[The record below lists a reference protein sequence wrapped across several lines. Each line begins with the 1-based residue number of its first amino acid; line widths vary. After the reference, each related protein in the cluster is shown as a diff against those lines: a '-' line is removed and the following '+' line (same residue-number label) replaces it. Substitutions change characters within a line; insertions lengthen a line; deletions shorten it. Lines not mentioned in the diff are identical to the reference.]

1 MSTPAT
7 AFGRFEPP
15 PFPTRGVLYGMTLL
29 LAVLGVPFLIWPA
42 LAHRILA
49 TDFLPHQYCYLR
61 KPGVVWTHVIT
72 DSLIGVAYV
81 AISGTLVYL
90 AQKGRR
96 DIPFH
101 WMFLVFGSFIVACGA
116 THFMEVLTVWIP
128 VYVLSASVKVIT
140 AVVSVAAA
148 VLLPFTVPEILAV
161 IQTAKASEAAESRFR
176 GLLESAPDAVV
187 VVNREGK
194 IVLVNAQVE
203 RLFGYRREELIEQ
216 EIEMLAPERFRGL
229 HPGDRT
235 DFFTEPRVR
244 PMGAGLE
251 LYGLHKDGH
260 EFPVEISLSP
270 LQTEEGVLVSSA
282 IRDISERKR
291 TERDLRESEDRY
303 RDLVEALPDAIF
315 VVRKEQIV
323 FVNPSA
329 VRLLGAQRPEQI
341 VGKDLSDIFH
351 PDSLA
356 SIRTRIHNSYSTGV
370 SAPPMEHVLLAVDGS
385 PVEIESA
392 SIPITWK
399 GSSAIEAIARDIRQR
414 KRTEARLQEYE
425 KALEG
430 LEEMIVVVDREYR
443 CVLVNRAYL
452 NYRGMEREKVIGHS
466 AAELSEGDVFETI
479 VKKKLDECF
488 EGKVVTYE
496 LKYKYPRLGE
506 RELLVTYFPIEG
518 PNGIDRVVSVLQ
530 DVTEQKRAHE
540 ELLLLKDELAAEL
553 ASMTRLHEWSTRLM
567 VSAEIQPLL
576 EEILHATIELQ
587 SADFGNVQLY
597 NPQNRTL
604 QIVAQHGF
612 KQEFLDHFH
621 EVLVDSTCG
630 QSLQRGS
637 RVIVDDVQTDAA
649 FEPDRQ
655 IAASAG
661 YRAVQSTPL
670 FSRSGQPLGIIS
682 THFRLPHRPTQREFR
697 LTDLYARQAAELI
710 EIKQAETRLREYEK
724 VVEGLDEMI
733 VVVDQEYRYVLANRS
748 FLNYRGVEREDLIGR
763 PSREMLNEGVFDSV
777 IKEKLD
783 ECFQGKVVK
792 YELRYKYPKLGERDI
807 SISYFP
813 IEGPNGV
820 DHVACVIQDITER
833 KRAEEALRASERE
846 QHKIAEQL
854 ETERARLIE
863 AQAVAKM
870 GSWETEL
877 SSLDV
882 TWSEQ
887 THRIFETDPAYFH
900 PTRPGFVELI
910 HPEDR
915 AKVDATFEASLEKG
929 APSTVEYRIVMADG
943 RVKVLEE
950 HWKVFRDEQGRAARL
965 IGTCQ
970 DVTERK
976 QAEEAL
982 RRSES
987 EAKARAEEL
996 AVILDAVPG
1005 MALIS
1010 RDPEAQTITG
1020 SRVAYEL
1027 LRLPY
1032 GTNISKSAPEE
1043 DRPLS
1048 FRVVKDGQELPPTEL
1063 PLQKAAATGQV
1074 VRESEITLAF
1084 DDGTTREMFGNAAPL
1099 LNEAGLVRGA
1109 VGVFVDI
1116 SERKRAEESL
1126 KLFRMLVDQSND
1138 AIEVVDPETLRFI
1151 DINDRACINLGYTR
1165 EELLSMNVYDTD
1177 PNVDES
1183 WHRRLVDELQAS
1195 GSAIFES
1202 LHRRKDGSTFPVE
1215 VSIKQVKLD
1224 RSYMVSVARDVTE
1237 RKRAE
1242 QALQESRAALTRVAR
1257 IATMGEL
1264 TASIAHEI
1272 NQPLA
1277 AVVTNASASLHW
1289 LAIQPPDLAEARQ
1302 AMASAM
1308 REANRASSVVGR
1320 IRTLLKK
1327 ASPEMRPLDVNELI
1341 REVLALTH
1349 NQLLTSGVGVHTEL
1363 ASDIPT
1369 VFGDRVQV
1377 QQVMLNLVM
1386 NAIDA
1391 MTAISGRPRT
1401 LFIRSARDSEGVLV
1415 QVEDSGVGID
1425 PEQLP
1430 RIFDSFYT
1438 TKPHGIGMG
1447 LSISRSIIEAHDGR
1461 LWASPVSARGAVFQ
1475 FVLPSADG
1483 GA

>member
-7 AFGRFEPP
+7 AFVRFEPP
-15 PFPTRGVLYGMTLL
+15 PFPTRGVLYGITLL

-61 KPGVVWTHVIT
+61 KPGMVWTHVIA
-72 DSLIGVAYV
+72 DSLIGVAYI

-90 AQKGRR
+90 AHKGRR

-101 WMFLVFGSFIVACGA
+101 WMFLVFGSFIVACGT

-140 AVVSVAAA
+140 ALVSVAAA

-161 IQTAKASEAAESRFR
+161 IQTAKASEAAETRFR
-176 GLLESAPDAVV
+176 GLLEAAPDAVV
-187 VVNREGK
+187 VMNREGK

-216 EIEMLAPERFRGL
+216 EIEKLVPERFRGL
-229 HPGDRT
+229 HPGHRT
-235 DFFTEPRVR
+235 DFFAEPRVR

-315 VVRKEQIV
+315 VVAQERVV

-329 VRLLGAQRPEQI
+329 VKLLGAQRSEQI
-341 VGKDLSDIFH
+341 VGKELSEITH
-351 PDSLA
+351 PGSLA
-356 SIRTRIHNSYSTGV
+356 SIMSRMHNSHQSGV
-370 SAPPMEHVLLAVDGS
+370 AAPPMEHVLVALDGS

-399 GSSAIEAIARDIRQR
+399 GSPAIEAIARDIRQR
-414 KRTEARLQEYE
+414 KRTEAKLQEYE
-425 KALEG
+425 KAVEG
-430 LEEMIVVVDREYR
+430 LEEMIVAIDREYR
-443 CVLVNRAYL
+443 YVLANRAYL
-452 NYRGMEREKVIGHS
+452 NYRGLKREQVIGHS
-466 AAELSEGDVFETI
+466 VAEMVSDGAFETT
-479 VKKKLDECF
+479 VKAKLDECF
-488 EGKVVTYE
+488 QGKVVTYE
-496 LKYKYPRLGE
+496 KKYRYPKIGE
-506 RELLVTYFPIEG
+506 RELFVSYFPIEG
-518 PNGIDRVVSVLQ
+518 PNGIDRVACVFQ
-530 DVTEQKRAHE
+530 DITERKKAEE
-540 ELLLLKDELAAEL
+540 ELVVLKDELAADL
-553 ASMTRLHEWSTRLM
+553 AAMTRLHEWSTRLM
-567 VSAEIQPLL
+567 ASAELQPLL
-576 EEILHATIELQ
+576 VEILDATIELQ
-587 SADFGNVQLY
+587 NADFGNVQLY

-612 KQEFLDHFH
+612 KPEFMDQFR
-621 EVLVDSTCG
+621 EVRDDSATCCRALR
-630 QSLQRGS
+630 SGS
-637 RVIVDDVQTDAA
+637 RVIVEDVQTDEA
-649 FEPDRQ
+649 FKPHLQ
-655 IAASAG
+655 IAAAAG
-661 YRAVQSTPL
+661 FRAVQSTPL
-670 FSRSGQPLGIIS
+670 FSRSGQPLGVIS
-682 THFRLPHRPTQREFR
+682 THFRSPRRPSERELR
-697 LTDLYARQAAELI
+697 LTDLYARQAAELV

-733 VVVDQEYRYVLANRS
+733 VVVDREYRYVLANRS

-763 PSREMLNEGVFDSV
+763 PSREMLNEGVFDAV

-792 YELRYKYPKLGERDI
+792 YELRYKYPKLGERNI

-813 IEGPNGV
+813 IEGRNGV
-820 DHVACVIQDITER
+820 DHAACVIQDI
-833 KRAEEALRASERE
+833 
-846 QHKIAEQL
+846 
-854 ETERARLIE
+854 
-863 AQAVAKM
+863 
-870 GSWETEL
+870 
-877 SSLDV
+877 
-882 TWSEQ
+882 
-887 THRIFETDPAYFH
+887 
-900 PTRPGFVELI
+900 
-910 HPEDR
+910 
-915 AKVDATFEASLEKG
+915 
-929 APSTVEYRIVMADG
+929 
-943 RVKVLEE
+943 
-950 HWKVFRDEQGRAARL
+950 
-965 IGTCQ
+965 
-970 DVTERK
+970 TERK

-982 RRSES
+982 RRSEA
-987 EAKARAEEL
+987 EARARAEEL
-996 AVILDAVPG
+996 AAILDAVPG

-1010 RDPEAQTITG
+1010 QDPQGHTISG

-1032 GTNISKSAPEE
+1032 GTNISKSAPEGE
-1043 DRPLS
+1043 RPS
-1048 FRVVKDGQELPPTEL
+1048 NFRIVKDGTELPPSEL
-1063 PLQKAAATGQV
+1063 PVQKAAATGQV
-1074 VRESEITLAF
+1074 VRESEITLVF
-1084 DDGTTREMFGNAAPL
+1084 DDGTSREMLGNAAPL

-1126 KLFRMLVDQSND
+1126 KLFRMLADQSND

-1165 EELLSMNVYDTD
+1165 DELLSMKVYDID
-1177 PNVDES
+1177 PNIDES
-1183 WHRRLVDELQAS
+1183 RHARVLDDLRAS
-1195 GSAIFES
+1195 GSVIIES
-1202 LHRRKDGSTFPVE
+1202 LHRRKDGTTFPVE

-1224 RSYMVSVARDVTE
+1224 RTYMIAVARDITE
-1237 RKRAE
+1237 RKRTE

-1302 AMASAM
+1302 AMAGAM
-1308 REANRASSVVGR
+1308 QEANRASSVIGR

-1327 ASPEMRPLDVNELI
+1327 ASPEMQPLDVNELI

-1349 NQLLTSGVGVHTEL
+1349 NQLLTSGVAVHTEL
-1363 ASDIPT
+1363 ASDIPA
-1369 VFGDRVQV
+1369 VFCDRVQV
-1377 QQVMLNLVM
+1377 QQVMLNLIM
-1386 NAIDA
+1386 NAVDA
-1391 MTAISGRPRT
+1391 MTATSGRPRT
-1401 LFIRSARDSEGVLV
+1401 LRIKSTRATEGVLV
-1415 QVEDSGVGID
+1415 QVEDSGQGID
-1425 PEQLP
+1425 PEQLS

-1461 LWASPVSARGAVFQ
+1461 LWASPGAARGAVFQ
-1475 FVLPSADG
+1475 FILPSAYG

>member
-7 AFGRFEPP
+7 AFVRFEPP
-15 PFPTRGVLYGMTLL
+15 PFPTRGVLYGITLL

-61 KPGVVWTHVIT
+61 KPGMVWTHVIA
-72 DSLIGVAYV
+72 DSLIGVAYI

-90 AQKGRR
+90 AHKGRR

-101 WMFLVFGSFIVACGA
+101 WMFLVFGSFIVACGT

-140 AVVSVAAA
+140 ALVSVAAA

-161 IQTAKASEAAESRFR
+161 IQTAKASEAAETRFR
-176 GLLESAPDAVV
+176 GLLEAAPDAVV
-187 VVNREGK
+187 VMNREGK

-216 EIEMLAPERFRGL
+216 EIETLVPERFRGL
-229 HPGDRT
+229 HPGHRT
-235 DFFTEPRVR
+235 DFFAEPRVR

-315 VVRKEQIV
+315 VVAQERVV

-329 VRLLGAQRPEQI
+329 VKLLGAQRSEQI
-341 VGKDLSDIFH
+341 VGKELSEIVH
-351 PDSLA
+351 PGSLE
-356 SIRTRIHNSYSTGV
+356 SVRSRIRNSCETRV
-370 SAPPMEHVLLAVDGS
+370 AAPPMEHVLVALDGS

-399 GSSAIEAIARDIRQR
+399 GSPAIEAIARDIRQR
-414 KRTEARLQEYE
+414 KRTEAKLQEYE
-425 KALEG
+425 KAVEG
-430 LEEMIVVVDREYR
+430 LEEMIVAIDREYR
-443 CVLVNRAYL
+443 YVLANRAYL
-452 NYRGMEREKVIGHS
+452 NYRGLKREQVIGHS
-466 AAELSEGDVFETI
+466 VAEMVSDGAFETT
-479 VKKKLDECF
+479 VKAKLDECF
-488 EGKVVTYE
+488 QGKVVTYE
-496 LKYKYPRLGE
+496 KKYRYPKIGE
-506 RELLVTYFPIEG
+506 RELFVSYFPIEG
-518 PNGIDRVVSVLQ
+518 PNGIDRVACVFQ
-530 DVTEQKRAHE
+530 DITERKKAEE
-540 ELLLLKDELAAEL
+540 ELVVLKDELAADL
-553 ASMTRLHEWSTRLM
+553 AAMTRLHEWSTRLM
-567 VSAEIQPLL
+567 ASAELQPLL
-576 EEILHATIELQ
+576 VEILDATIELQ
-587 SADFGNVQLY
+587 NADFGNVQLY

-612 KQEFLDHFH
+612 KPEFMDQFR
-621 EVLVDSTCG
+621 EVRDDSATCCRALR
-630 QSLQRGS
+630 SGS
-637 RVIVDDVQTDAA
+637 RVIVEDVQTDEA
-649 FEPDRQ
+649 FKPHLQ
-655 IAASAG
+655 IAAAAG
-661 YRAVQSTPL
+661 FREVQSTPL
-670 FSRSGQPLGIIS
+670 FSRSGQPLGVIS
-682 THFRLPHRPTQREFR
+682 TYFRSPRRPSERELR
-697 LTDLYARQAAELI
+697 LTDLYARQAAELV

-733 VVVDQEYRYVLANRS
+733 VVVDREYRYVLANRS

-763 PSREMLNEGVFDSV
+763 PSREMLNEGVFDAV

-792 YELRYKYPKLGERDI
+792 YELTYRYPKLGERDI

-813 IEGPNGV
+813 IEGRNGV
-820 DHVACVIQDITER
+820 DHAACVIQDI
-833 KRAEEALRASERE
+833 
-846 QHKIAEQL
+846 
-854 ETERARLIE
+854 
-863 AQAVAKM
+863 
-870 GSWETEL
+870 
-877 SSLDV
+877 
-882 TWSEQ
+882 
-887 THRIFETDPAYFH
+887 
-900 PTRPGFVELI
+900 
-910 HPEDR
+910 
-915 AKVDATFEASLEKG
+915 
-929 APSTVEYRIVMADG
+929 
-943 RVKVLEE
+943 
-950 HWKVFRDEQGRAARL
+950 
-965 IGTCQ
+965 
-970 DVTERK
+970 TERK

-982 RRSES
+982 RRSEA
-987 EAKARAEEL
+987 EARARAEEL
-996 AVILDAVPG
+996 AAILDAVPG

-1010 RDPEAQTITG
+1010 QDPQGHTISG

-1032 GTNISKSAPEE
+1032 GTNISKSAPEGE
-1043 DRPLS
+1043 RPS
-1048 FRVVKDGQELPPTEL
+1048 NFRIVKDGTELPPSEL
-1063 PLQKAAATGQV
+1063 PVQKAAATGQV
-1074 VRESEITLAF
+1074 VRESEITLVF
-1084 DDGTTREMFGNAAPL
+1084 DDGTSREMLGNAAPL

-1126 KLFRMLVDQSND
+1126 KLFRMLADQSND

-1165 EELLSMNVYDTD
+1165 DELLSMKVYDID
-1177 PNVDES
+1177 PNIDES
-1183 WHRRLVDELQAS
+1183 RHARVLDDLRAS
-1195 GSAIFES
+1195 GSVIIES
-1202 LHRRKDGSTFPVE
+1202 LHRRKDGTTFPVE

-1224 RSYMVSVARDVTE
+1224 RTYMIAVARDITE
-1237 RKRAE
+1237 RKRTE

-1302 AMASAM
+1302 AMAGAM
-1308 REANRASSVVGR
+1308 QEANRASSVIGR

-1327 ASPEMRPLDVNELI
+1327 ASPEMQPLDVNELI
-1341 REVLALTH
+1341 REVLALSH
-1349 NQLLTSGVGVHTEL
+1349 NQLLTSGVAVHTEL
-1363 ASDIPT
+1363 ASDIPAA
-1369 VFGDRVQV
+1369 FCDRVQV
-1377 QQVMLNLVM
+1377 QQVMLNLIM

-1391 MTAISGRPRT
+1391 MTATSGRPRT
-1401 LFIRSARDSEGVLV
+1401 LRIKSTRATEGVLV
-1415 QVEDSGVGID
+1415 QVEDSGQGID
-1425 PEQLP
+1425 PEQLS

-1461 LWASPVSARGAVFQ
+1461 LWASPGAARGAVFQ
-1475 FVLPSADG
+1475 FILPSAYG
-1483 GA
+1483 GG

>member
-15 PFPTRGVLYGMTLL
+15 PFPTRRILYGITLL
-29 LAVLGVPFLIWPA
+29 LAVLGVPFLVWPA
-42 LAHRILA
+42 LTHQILA

-61 KPGVVWTHVIT
+61 KPGVVWTHVFT
-72 DSLIGVAYV
+72 DSLIGAAYV

-90 AQKGRR
+90 ARKGRR

-140 AVVSVAAA
+140 AVVSMAAA

-161 IQTAKASEAAESRFR
+161 IQTAKASQAAESRFR
-176 GLLESAPDAVV
+176 GLLEAAPDAVV

-203 RLFGYRREELIEQ
+203 RMFGYRREELIEQ
-216 EIEMLAPERFRGL
+216 EIEMLVPARFRSL
-229 HPGDRT
+229 HPGHRT
-235 DFFTEPRVR
+235 EFFSEPRVR

-251 LYGLHKDGH
+251 LNGLHKDGH

-291 TERDLRESEDRY
+291 AERDLRESEDRY

-315 VVRKEQIV
+315 VVAQEQIV
-323 FVNPSA
+323 FVNPSG
-329 VRLLGAQRPEQI
+329 VKLMGAQRPEQV
-341 VGKDLSDIFH
+341 VGKKLSEIVH
-351 PDSLA
+351 PGSLA
-356 SIRTRIHNSYSTGV
+356 SIRGRMHNAQQNGV
-370 SAPPMEHVLLAVDGS
+370 AAPPMEHVILALDGS
-385 PVEIESA
+385 PVKIESA

-399 GSSAIEAIARDIRQR
+399 GSPAFEAIARDISQR

-425 KALEG
+425 KAIEG
-430 LEEMIVVVDREYR
+430 LEEMIVVVDRAYR

-466 AAELSEGDVFETI
+466 AAELAEGDIFETI

-496 LKYKYPRLGE
+496 LKYRYPRLGE

-530 DVTEQKRAHE
+530 DVTERNKAHE

-567 VSAEIQPLL
+567 ASAELEPLL

-587 SADFGNVQLY
+587 NADFGNVQLY
-597 NPQNRTL
+597 SPQSRTL
-604 QIVAQHGF
+604 QMVAQHGF
-612 KQEFLDHFH
+612 QQDFLDRFR
-621 EVLVDSTCG
+621 EVRDDSATCG
-630 QSLQRGS
+630 RALRRGS
-637 RVIVDDVQTDAA
+637 RVIVEDIQADAA
-649 FEPDRQ
+649 FEQYRQ
-655 IAASAG
+655 IAASVG
-661 YRAVQSTPL
+661 FRAAQSTPL
-670 FSRSGQPLGIIS
+670 FSRSGKPLGVIS
-682 THFRLPHRPTQREFR
+682 THFRSPRRPSERELR
-697 LTDLYARQAAELI
+697 LTDLYARQAAEMV
-710 EIKQAETRLREYEK
+710 EIKQAEARLREYEK
-724 VVEGLDEMI
+724 VVEGLNEMI
-733 VVVDQEYRYVLANRS
+733 VVVDREYRYVLANRS

-763 PSREMLNEGVFDSV
+763 PSREMLNEGVFDAV

-792 YELRYKYPKLGERDI
+792 YELTYKYPKLGERDI

-820 DHVACVIQDITER
+820 DHAACVIQDITER
-833 KRAEEALRASERE
+833 K
-846 QHKIAEQL
+846 
-854 ETERARLIE
+854 
-863 AQAVAKM
+863 
-870 GSWETEL
+870 
-877 SSLDV
+877 
-882 TWSEQ
+882 
-887 THRIFETDPAYFH
+887 
-900 PTRPGFVELI
+900 
-910 HPEDR
+910 
-915 AKVDATFEASLEKG
+915 
-929 APSTVEYRIVMADG
+929 
-943 RVKVLEE
+943 
-950 HWKVFRDEQGRAARL
+950 
-965 IGTCQ
+965 
-970 DVTERK
+970 
-976 QAEEAL
+976 QAEAAL
-982 RRSES
+982 RRSEA
-987 EAKARAEEL
+987 EARARAEEL
-996 AVILDAVPG
+996 EAILDAVPG

-1010 RDPEAQTITG
+1010 QDPEGHRITG

-1032 GTNISKSAPEE
+1032 GTNISKSAPEGE
-1043 DRPLS
+1043 RPS
-1048 FRVVKDGQELPPTEL
+1048 NFRVVKDGTELPPSEL
-1063 PLQKAAATGQV
+1063 PVQKAAATGQV
-1074 VRESEITLAF
+1074 IRESEISLVF
-1084 DDGTTREMFGNAAPL
+1084 DDGTTREMLGNAAPL

-1126 KLFRMLVDQSND
+1126 RLFRMLADQSKD
-1138 AIEVVDPETLRFI
+1138 AIEVVEPETLRFI
-1151 DINDRACINLGYTR
+1151 DINDRACIDLGYTR
-1165 EELLSMNVYDTD
+1165 EELLSMKVYDID

-1183 WHRRLVDELQAS
+1183 RHARMLDDLRAS
-1195 GSAIFES
+1195 GSVIIES
-1202 LHRRKDGSTFPVE
+1202 LHRRKDGTTFPVE

-1224 RSYMVSVARDVTE
+1224 RTYMIAVARDITE
-1237 RKRAE
+1237 RKRTE

-1308 REANRASSVVGR
+1308 QEANRASSVVGR

-1341 REVLALTH
+1341 REVLVLTH
-1349 NQLLTSGVGVHTEL
+1349 NQLLTSGVAVHTEL

-1377 QQVMLNLVM
+1377 QQVMLNLIM

-1391 MTAISGRPRT
+1391 MTAISGQPRR
-1401 LFIRSARDSEGVLV
+1401 LRIKSARDTEGVLV
-1415 QVEDSGVGID
+1415 QVEDSGQGID
-1425 PEQLP
+1425 LEQLP
-1430 RIFDSFYT
+1430 HIFDSFYT
-1438 TKPHGIGMG
+1438 TKPQGIGMG

-1461 LWASPVSARGAVFQ
+1461 LWASPGAARGAVFQ
-1475 FVLPSADG
+1475 FILPSADG

>member
-7 AFGRFEPP
+7 AFVRFEPP
-15 PFPTRGVLYGMTLL
+15 PFPTRGVLYGITLL

-61 KPGVVWTHVIT
+61 KPGMVWTHVIA
-72 DSLIGVAYV
+72 DSLIGVAYI

-90 AQKGRR
+90 AHKGRR

-101 WMFLVFGSFIVACGA
+101 WMFLVFGSFIVACGT

-140 AVVSVAAA
+140 ALVSVAAA

-161 IQTAKASEAAESRFR
+161 IQTAKASEAAETRFR
-176 GLLESAPDAVV
+176 GLLEAAPDAVV
-187 VVNREGK
+187 VMNREGK

-216 EIEMLAPERFRGL
+216 EIETLVPERFRGL
-229 HPGDRT
+229 HPGHRT
-235 DFFTEPRVR
+235 DFFAEPRVR

-315 VVRKEQIV
+315 VVAQERVV

-329 VRLLGAQRPEQI
+329 VKLLGAQRSEQI
-341 VGKDLSDIFH
+341 VGKELSEIVH
-351 PDSLA
+351 PGSLE
-356 SIRTRIHNSYSTGV
+356 SVRSRIRNSCETRV
-370 SAPPMEHVLLAVDGS
+370 AAPPMEHVLLALDGS

-399 GSSAIEAIARDIRQR
+399 GSPAIEAIARDIRQR
-414 KRTEARLQEYE
+414 KRTEAKLQEYE
-425 KALEG
+425 KAVEG
-430 LEEMIVVVDREYR
+430 LEEMIVAIDLEYR
-443 CVLVNRAYL
+443 YVLANRAYL
-452 NYRGMEREKVIGHS
+452 NYRGLKREQVIGHS
-466 AAELSEGDVFETI
+466 VAEMVSDGAFETT
-479 VKKKLDECF
+479 VKAKLDECF
-488 EGKVVTYE
+488 QGKVVTYE
-496 LKYKYPRLGE
+496 KKYRYPKIGE
-506 RELLVTYFPIEG
+506 RELFVSYFPIEG
-518 PNGIDRVVSVLQ
+518 PNGIDRVACVFQ
-530 DVTEQKRAHE
+530 DITERKKAEE
-540 ELLLLKDELAAEL
+540 ELVVLKDELAADL
-553 ASMTRLHEWSTRLM
+553 AAMTRLHEWSTRLM
-567 VSAEIQPLL
+567 ASAELQPLL
-576 EEILHATIELQ
+576 VEILDATIELQ
-587 SADFGNVQLY
+587 NADFGNVQLY

-612 KQEFLDHFH
+612 KPEFMDQFR
-621 EVLVDSTCG
+621 EVRDDSATCCRALR
-630 QSLQRGS
+630 SGS
-637 RVIVDDVQTDAA
+637 RVIVEDVQTDEA
-649 FEPDRQ
+649 FKPHLQ
-655 IAASAG
+655 IAAAAG
-661 YRAVQSTPL
+661 FRAVQSTPL
-670 FSRSGQPLGIIS
+670 FSRSGRPLGVIS
-682 THFRLPHRPTQREFR
+682 THFRSPRRPSERELR
-697 LTDLYARQAAELI
+697 LTDLYARQAAELV

-733 VVVDQEYRYVLANRS
+733 VVVDREYRYVLANRS

-763 PSREMLNEGVFDSV
+763 PSREMLNEGVFDAV

-792 YELRYKYPKLGERDI
+792 YELRYKYPKLGERNI

-813 IEGPNGV
+813 IEGRNGV
-820 DHVACVIQDITER
+820 DHAACVIQDI
-833 KRAEEALRASERE
+833 
-846 QHKIAEQL
+846 
-854 ETERARLIE
+854 
-863 AQAVAKM
+863 
-870 GSWETEL
+870 
-877 SSLDV
+877 
-882 TWSEQ
+882 
-887 THRIFETDPAYFH
+887 
-900 PTRPGFVELI
+900 
-910 HPEDR
+910 
-915 AKVDATFEASLEKG
+915 
-929 APSTVEYRIVMADG
+929 
-943 RVKVLEE
+943 
-950 HWKVFRDEQGRAARL
+950 
-965 IGTCQ
+965 
-970 DVTERK
+970 TERK

-982 RRSES
+982 RRSEA
-987 EAKARAEEL
+987 EARARAEEL
-996 AVILDAVPG
+996 AAILDAVPG

-1010 RDPEAQTITG
+1010 QDPQGHTISG

-1032 GTNISKSAPEE
+1032 GTNISKSAPEGE
-1043 DRPLS
+1043 RPS
-1048 FRVVKDGQELPPTEL
+1048 NFRIVKDGTELPPSEL
-1063 PLQKAAATGQV
+1063 PVQKAAATGQV
-1074 VRESEITLAF
+1074 VRESEITLVF
-1084 DDGTTREMFGNAAPL
+1084 DDGTSREMLGNAAPL

-1126 KLFRMLVDQSND
+1126 KLFRMLADQSND

-1165 EELLSMNVYDTD
+1165 DELLSMKVYDID
-1177 PNVDES
+1177 PNIDES
-1183 WHRRLVDELQAS
+1183 RHARVLDDLRAS
-1195 GSAIFES
+1195 GSVIIES
-1202 LHRRKDGSTFPVE
+1202 LHRRKDGTTFPVE

-1224 RSYMVSVARDVTE
+1224 RTYMIAVARDITE
-1237 RKRAE
+1237 RKRTE

-1302 AMASAM
+1302 AMAGAM
-1308 REANRASSVVGR
+1308 QEANRASSVIGR

-1327 ASPEMRPLDVNELI
+1327 ASPEMQPLDVNELI
-1341 REVLALTH
+1341 REVLALSH
-1349 NQLLTSGVGVHTEL
+1349 NQLLTSGVAVHTEL
-1363 ASDIPT
+1363 ASDIPAA
-1369 VFGDRVQV
+1369 FCDRVQV
-1377 QQVMLNLVM
+1377 QQVMLNLIM

-1391 MTAISGRPRT
+1391 MTATSGRPRT
-1401 LFIRSARDSEGVLV
+1401 LRIKSTRATEGVLV
-1415 QVEDSGVGID
+1415 QVEDSGQGID
-1425 PEQLP
+1425 PEQLS

-1461 LWASPVSARGAVFQ
+1461 LWASPGAARGAVFQ
-1475 FVLPSADG
+1475 FILPSAYG